1 MQRSLQNKESLSS
14 AVIIYLM
21 QWQQLLATTVLD
33 GADLMTFKQ
42 LGKTIVRSLMV
53 TKFTLLADLDYSELT
68 IPV

>member
-14 AVIIYLM
+14 VVIMDLM

>member
-1 MQRSLQNKESLSS
+1 MQRSQQNKEFLSS
-14 AVIIYLM
+14 VVIIYLM

-53 TKFTLLADLDYSELT
+53 TKFTLLADLDYSELK